1 MSMRTKYR
9 NYESPDLEAYTD
21 LADCWSNIETLR
33 HGIVSLRTAIQEAKL
48 GDKKVRYSINQER
61 TLDTRLEYML
71 QDADR
76 ILVKL
81 DKYLEE

>member
-1 MSMRTKYR
+1 MRTKYR
-9 NYESPDLEAYTD
+9 NYENPDLAAYTD

-33 HGIVSLRTAIQEAKL
+33 HDIINLRTAVQEANL
-48 GDKKVRYSINQER
+48 GDKKVRYSVAQER
-61 TLDTRLEYML
+61 TLDTMLEYIL